1 MPLTYKNY
9 ISTAKTKV
17 IKPEMSKITAKY
29 EGKTD
34 RNAAM
39 KKQQETMA
47 LYKQT
52 GVNPMAG
59 CIVKIIRN
67 YPYYLLFLDIFLQV

>member
-1 MPLTYKNY
+1 MTYKNY
-9 ISTAKTKV
+9 MSTAKTKV
-17 IKPEMSKITAKY
+17 IKPEITKINSKY

-52 GVNPMAG
+52 GVSPMAG
-59 CIVKIIRN
+59 CIPMIIQMHQ
-67 YPYYLLFLDIFLQV
+67 YYLLFLDIFLQV